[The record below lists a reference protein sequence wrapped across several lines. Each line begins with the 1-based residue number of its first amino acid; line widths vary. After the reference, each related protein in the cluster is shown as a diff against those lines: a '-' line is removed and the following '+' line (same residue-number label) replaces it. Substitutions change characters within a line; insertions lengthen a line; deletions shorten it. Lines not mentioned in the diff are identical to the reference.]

1 MKVSFIIAVYNQMDY
16 VESSLISAF
25 EQDYQNVEYIISDD
39 FSSDQS
45 FDVINKTVRIY
56 NDKLN
61 IKYHRNKKNLGI
73 IENFKKNIKI
83 STGDIVVGGSGD
95 DIYKKNRV
103 SLTVAAFNKSKRISA
118 VFSNGYEI
126 DKFNN
131 IKGLIFK
138 TKPIFS
144 SSKKELFYKKTW
156 IHGATAS
163 YKKEICE
170 KFCQVSFKNNFQ
182 EDSIMSYIACIYG
195 EIKYINKPDI
205 GEYRYPSLSEKI
217 CILAAS
223 SVGENS
229 AEIDEMKHSLFSYFL
244 FIYCLFIEVLIT

>member
-1 MKVSFIIAVYNQMDY
+1 M
-16 VESSLISAF
+16 
-25 EQDYQNVEYIISDD
+25 
-39 FSSDQS
+39 
-45 FDVINKTVRIY
+45 
-56 NDKLN
+56 
-61 IKYHRNKKNLGI
+61 
-73 IENFKKNIKI
+73 
-83 STGDIVVGGSGD
+83 VGGSGD

-195 EIKYINKPDI
+195 EIKYINKPLVL
-205 GEYRYPSLSEKI
+205 YRLHDTNVSSPRKMNSLIQIFLNKPNIYKSRIDFLLSNKLYNFLLLNNLILVIVTNIYRFLNYINILRPILRYKFKKI
-217 CILAAS
+217 F
-223 SVGENS
+223 N
-229 AEIDEMKHSLFSYFL
+229 
-244 FIYCLFIEVLIT
+244 